1 MATTIPTQIRIE
13 ESTKKQAVKLLEG
26 LGLNLS
32 EAVNIFL
39 RQVILQNGIPF
50 EVKYPEDRVEFK
62 PEVIEAME
70 EAKRISR
77 DPNVK
82 GYTVLKKDYGKDH
95 PLSGNYKGYRE
106 CHIQPDW
113 LLIYLIE
120 DDILTLTLVDTGTHS
135 DLLKI

>member
-1 MATTIPTQIRIE
+1 MATTIPTQFRIE

-82 GYTVLKKDYGKDH
+82 GYTDVKQMFKEIL
-95 PLSGNYKGYRE
+95 
-106 CHIQPDW
+106 
-113 LLIYLIE
+113 E
-120 DDILTLTLVDTGTHS
+120 DGS
-135 DLLKI
+135 EN